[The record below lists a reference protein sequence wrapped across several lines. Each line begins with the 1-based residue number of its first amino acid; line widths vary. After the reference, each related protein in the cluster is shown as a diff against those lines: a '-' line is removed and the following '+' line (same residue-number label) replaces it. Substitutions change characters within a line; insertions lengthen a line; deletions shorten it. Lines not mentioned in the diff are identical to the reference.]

1 MIRDVLEAVV
11 LTCFIWGGFFVL
23 CGSVLA
29 YAVGEGAGYVESGL
43 AMMAAGWLITHA
55 VKAKALGTRRRERSN
70 NPGGPEVR
78 SGT

>member
-1 MIRDVLEAVV
+1 MIRDISEALV

-29 YAVGEGAGYVESGL
+29 YAVGEGAGYVGSGL
-43 AMMAAGWLITHA
+43 AMVAAGWLINNA
-55 VKAKALGTRRRERSN
+55 VKSKALASGRGERSN
-70 NPGGPEVR
+70 NPRGPEVH

>member
-1 MIRDVLEAVV
+1 MIRDFLEAAV

-29 YAVGEGAGYVESGL
+29 YAVGEGAGYVGSGL
-43 AMMAAGWLITHA
+43 AMVAAGWLMTYA
-55 VKAKALGTRRRERSN
+55 VKAKGLRSPRRERSD
-70 NPGGPEVR
+70 NPRVPEVR